1 MPELRIPND
10 IEFRALWDSKRGTK
24 EIAVFYDVMP
34 ESISRAGQRYGY
46 PGRTEMP
53 RGTHGARR
61 VLKEQKPMVV
71 PPVMRADPMQSN
83 WTNAQDRAI
92 FSSDGNYK
100 VMRVLAVI
108 YSTTAARIS
117 ARWQQLRS
125 RK

>member
-1 MPELRIPND
+1 MPERRIPND

-24 EIAVFYDVMP
+24 EIAVFYGVMP

-46 PGRTEMP
+46 PGRTGMP
-53 RGTHGARR
+53 RHGARR

-71 PPVMRADPMQSN
+71 PPLMRADPMQSN

-92 FSSDGNYK
+92 FSSGGKYK
-100 VMRVLAVI
+100 IMRLLAVI
-108 YSTTAARIS
+108 YNTTAARIS
-117 ARWQQLRS
+117 ARWQQLRC